1 MWTMPNT
8 KPMSWHYFF
17 KLYSYIIESDLS
29 WEYIIALPFP
39 FTIEIHF
46 MIATKYLWLERDD
59 AACFYP
65 CPASLCLLP
74 VDYFCFFLAV
84 PWRRKWQPTPV
95 LLPGEFHGLRSLVGY
110 SPWSHKEL
118 DTTERFSVQALVPLD
133 PKKTK
138 YSGPFICNFYF
149 TSLLAWTRISAKS
162 RD

>member
-1 MWTMPNT
+1 MWTMLNT

-46 MIATKYLWLERDD
+46 TIATKYLWLERDD

-65 CPASLCLLP
+65 STASLCLLL
-74 VDYFCFFLAV
+74 VDYFCFFLAL
-84 PWRRKWQPTPV
+84 PWRRKWQSTSV

-110 SPWSHKEL
+110 SPWSRKES
-118 DTTERFSVQALVPLD
+118 DMTERLHFQWVQSH
-133 PKKTK
+133 
-138 YSGPFICNFYF
+138 SGQYVA
-149 TSLLAWTRISAKS
+149 T
-162 RD
+162 

>member
-110 SPWSHKEL
+110 SPWNRKES
-118 DTTERFSVQALVPLD
+118 DTTERLLFQWVQSHSG
-133 PKKTK
+133 K
-138 YSGPFICNFYF
+138 YVA
-149 TSLLAWTRISAKS
+149 T
-162 RD
+162 